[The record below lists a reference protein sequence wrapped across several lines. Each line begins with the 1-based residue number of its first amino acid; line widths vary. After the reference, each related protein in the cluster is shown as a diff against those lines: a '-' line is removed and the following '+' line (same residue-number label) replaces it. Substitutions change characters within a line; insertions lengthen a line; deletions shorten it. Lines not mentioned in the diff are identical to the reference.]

1 VSAVPLVRAE
11 DIPLPRRLIAFALI
25 LLGYI
30 FYGYAWNT
38 VDVLRPYIRA
48 AAGLSLQQAGLLYS
62 AQSMGALAGA
72 LLIGQLADRHGRRLL
87 LVVITFGYGLALLGG
102 LVATS
107 LTALLAQRLVLG
119 LFLGGMFSV
128 AVGLYVGLFALSV
141 RGRLASVV
149 GVMFSLGVVLQG
161 WLGTLLL
168 ERDWTLMLWA
178 GGLPPLFIA
187 VLTWWAVPDDRHVVA
202 YGSTPGAN
210 QAKAAAAAAPKL
222 PIMEL
227 FRPEHR
233 RRTLLITLMS
243 ALGFFAYQGFAG
255 WVTTYL
261 KEVRGL
267 GGAGIGALVAWQGV
281 GGIFGGFFWGW
292 VADRWGRR
300 IGAVGYF
307 LAAAIIVAYL
317 RAPSTLWLLTAIGA
331 AFGFLISSSVAWGPY
346 FAELYPPHLR
356 STAASIFHWG
366 RVLSFLAPAVTAGVA
381 DAFGLTTGM
390 MAAAAI
396 YALCGG
402 VWLLLP
408 ETLKRPGAAARAGP
422 GP

>member
-1 VSAVPLVRAE
+1 MDTPPAVRAE
-11 DIPLPRRLIAFALI
+11 DIPMARRVLAFALI

-30 FYGYAWNT
+30 FYSYAWNT

-48 AAGLSLQQAGLLYS
+48 AAGLSLQQAGFLYS
-62 AQSMGALAGA
+62 AQSLGALAGA

-87 LVVITFGYGLALLGG
+87 LVVITAGYGA
-102 LVATS
+102 
-107 LTALLAQRLVLG
+107 ALLAGLWAQSLSALLLQRLVLG
-119 LFLGGMFSV
+119 LFLGGVFAV
-128 AVGLYVGLFALSV
+128 AVGLYVGLFAQAV

-161 WLGTLLL
+161 WLGSLLL

-178 GGLPPLFIA
+178 GGLPPLLIA
-187 VLTWWAVPDDRHVVA
+187 LLCWWAVPDDRHVIA
-202 YGSTPGAN
+202 HGSLLGAPPPP
-210 QAKAAAAAAPKL
+210 AAAKL
-222 PIMEL
+222 PILEL
-227 FRPEHR
+227 FKPEYR
-233 RRTLLITLMS
+233 CVTLLITLMS

-292 VADRWGRR
+292 VADRYGRR
-300 IGAVGYF
+300 VGAVGF
-307 LAAAIIVAYL
+307 FVAAAIIVAYL

-331 AFGFLISSSVAWGPY
+331 AFGFLISSGVAWGPF
-346 FAELYPPHLR
+346 FAEQYPPHLR

-366 RVLSFLAPAVTAGVA
+366 RVIGFMAPAVTAGVA

-390 MAAAAI
+390 MLAAAI

-402 VWLLLP
+402 VWLMLP
-408 ETLKRPGAAARAGP
+408 ETLRRPPAGSRQKT
-422 GP
+422 